1 MDGNV
6 FLTRLLLWNVQME
19 LEPEA
24 FNLLFI
30 FIQRLF
36 FLSLGKKH
44 STEMNL

>member
-1 MDGNV
+1 MDWNV

-30 FIQRLF
+30 FIQSLF
-36 FLSLGKKH
+36 FFIFRKKH
-44 STEMNL
+44 SIEMNL

>member
-30 FIQRLF
+30 FIQSLF

-44 STEMNL
+44 SIEMNL

>member
-19 LEPEA
+19 LDPEV

-30 FIQRLF
+30 FIRDF
-36 FLSLGKKH
+36 FLSLGKKN
-44 STEMNL
+44 SIEMNS